1 MLGIGIM
8 GRDVGVFIV
17 GEVPIGGACTYG
29 ATCVVEGFVLFII
42 LLVIF
47 VWIGG
52 TIADTAVHKVAASRV
67 ITSWYGL
74 AGLATHQ
81 RYF

>member
-1 MLGIGIM
+1 
-8 GRDVGVFIV
+8 
-17 GEVPIGGACTYG
+17 
-29 ATCVVEGFVLFII
+29 GFFII
-42 LLVIF
+42 LLIIF

-52 TIADTAVHKVAASRV
+52 TIADTAIHKVAASRV
-67 ITSWYGL
+67 IISWYGL